1 MSHTFKVG
9 ETYFHYNPD
18 LSGTVTVSWETDG
31 KESKFYIPGFAM
43 HGFIEEIVK
52 RATIEAL
59 DESRTAYTPEGVP
72 RYHELL
78 EEIRQIHIDK
88 NKAYSTGDDK
98 MGNFHRSRRL
108 GPKPGLLPSLGIL
121 NRMQDKWSRV
131 ESLSQGVPDV
141 VNESMEDTLKD
152 LANYALLAII
162 CLEEEREERNA
173 AQS

>member
-18 LSGTVTVSWETDG
+18 LSGVVGITEGGKKRQCYVSGE
-31 KESKFYIPGFAM
+31 AM
-43 HGFIEEIVK
+43 RGFIEEIV
-52 RATIEAL
+52 RQATIEAL
-59 DESRTAYTPEGVP
+59 DESHTSYALEGVP

-78 EEIRQIHIDK
+78 EEIRQIHIDN

-141 VNESMEDTLKD
+141 VNESMEDTLMD

-162 CLEEEREERNA
+162 CLEEEKVNG
-173 AQS
+173 